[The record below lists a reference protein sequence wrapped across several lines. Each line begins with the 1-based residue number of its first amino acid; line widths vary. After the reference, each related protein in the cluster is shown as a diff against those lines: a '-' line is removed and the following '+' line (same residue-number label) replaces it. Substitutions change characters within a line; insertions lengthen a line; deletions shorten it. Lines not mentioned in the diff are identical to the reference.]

1 MNHDHLQDTD
11 EQWPPVLLPADRP
24 RRPGA
29 VSRCTAAVHAAFR
42 TSTGTSARPDLL
54 TAALAAVLF
63 RYTGQDRVAVD
74 TAEGTVRFR
83 VSGTSTLGR
92 LAEEAAP
99 GDGPAPVG
107 IRFDEA
113 SDTDDT
119 DDTEGTELQLVVHDG
134 SLELR
139 YDTGLFD
146 EATAERLLA
155 HYRTLTEDAVREP
168 STPVSQLRLLTDAEL
183 HRTLVEWNAT
193 DTELPHGTCLHEAF
207 EARVA
212 EQPDAVAVVHPGGR
226 RTFAEV
232 DADANRLAH
241 ELRSLGVGPDVRV
254 GLCLDR
260 SPALLV
266 AILGILKAGG
276 AYVPL
281 DPEYPAQR
289 IAAMAEGTACAVM
302 VSRADLTGN
311 LPEDAG
317 RKLVLLDR
325 DGGGLADRPAHNPGV
340 TVSPENLCYVIHTSG
355 STGKPKPIALQHR
368 GVMNNLADLNSRFSA
383 GPGDKVLSLS
393 SPSFDMSV
401 YEYLGITTAGGTV
414 VVPSPERTKD
424 PAHWHELLTAEDVT
438 VWNTAPALLELL
450 VDHLEQTGAQPL
462 PHLRAAMLGGDWI
475 PVPLPDRVRALAPNL
490 RLLTLGGVT
499 EASIHSTIYE
509 VGQVDPEWASIP
521 YGRPMANQHTYVL
534 DDHRRPVPPGVAG
547 ELYVGGI
554 GVAREYLGQPEKTA
568 ERFVDWSHA
577 GVTDRVYRT
586 GDLARFTPDGMIELL
601 GRIDFQVK
609 LNGLRVE
616 LGEIEAVLRS
626 HPAVQA
632 SAVVAHRNRLVAY
645 VVTEDA
651 GNPENGGN
659 AGNGVDTGEL
669 VRLAAAKLP
678 AFMVPAAIVP
688 LERLPLTPNGKVDR
702 KALPEPDLTGGS
714 YRAPGGEREEVLAAV
729 FADVLGVERVGV
741 DDDFLA
747 LGGDS
752 IRAIKVVTRARA
764 RGVEITP
771 KQVLQS
777 RTVAV
782 LAAAAGEA
790 ATAGE
795 ESAAD
800 STPLV
805 AVGVD
810 DLDTW
815 RRRYPGLADVWPLT
829 PMQSGMLF
837 ESMLSDGGHDAYQMQ
852 TLFTLTGEV
861 DADRLRAA
869 GQTLLDRYAN
879 LRTAFVPDVSGTL
892 VQLVVDGVTLPW
904 REIDLSDLPDAE
916 QAEALRRFLTEDRTA
931 RFDRSV
937 PPLLRLT
944 LVRLSPVH
952 SELVLTSHH
961 VLLDGWSEQ
970 VLGQDLLRLYAAGGE
985 GELPAVRS
993 FRDFLAWLDRQDQRE
1008 STRAWADELAGVDE
1022 PTTLVPATAPRAEA
1036 GEVAEVAL
1044 RLTPEEGRRLA
1055 ARGSQL
1061 GVTLNTLVQG
1071 AWAVLLGGLTGRDDV
1086 VFGAAVSGRPA
1097 DLPGVE
1103 SMVGLFI
1110 NTVPVRARCAP
1121 DSTLAELMT
1130 GLQERQTALLDHH
1143 HHPLT
1148 EIHKAA
1154 GLDALFD
1161 TLVAFQ
1167 SYPVDRA
1174 PGGGLEITGV
1184 RSVGG
1189 ANYPLAL
1196 IVESDPE
1203 VRLTLQ
1209 YHPSLF
1215 ERGTAEDIAARLR
1228 SVLGQ
1233 VAADPD
1239 ELIGGVDLLLPDEEQ
1254 RLTGPVEDL
1263 PAQTVTALFDQRVAA
1278 TPDAVAVSRGGESL
1292 TYAQLDERAHR
1303 VAAALAGRGA
1313 GPETVVGLRLPPS
1326 VDLAVALIGTL
1337 RAGAAYTVLTSGQHG
1352 PELTLTTLEYADP
1365 AAPAPARVGPQQ
1377 LACVRPGAVAVGHRA
1392 LVNGLKNYADSAGL
1406 APGTRLVAASPAGD
1420 PAAFEIL
1427 AGLCAGAGIRIG
1439 TDDGWGADVISTVA
1453 PVLAAALDGHPE
1465 IDAATVVLTGDVL
1478 LGSLVQRLRETVPG
1492 VRIVTAYGPT
1502 ETIRAA
1508 ALTAAEGWQGD
1519 GPAPLGSVLG
1529 NMRAYVLDPFLR
1541 QSPAGVT
1548 GELYIAGELAR
1559 GYQDRPVL
1567 TAQRFVSDPYGP
1579 PGSRM
1584 YRTGDLVRWGAGGR
1598 LEYAGRLGA
1607 WAKVRGH
1614 HFQTGDIEAV
1624 LAAHPEVSQAAV
1636 TADGEQIAAYVV
1648 GTPAAHDT
1656 DELREFTAKRLPDYM
1671 VPTAFVPLTALPL
1684 TADGTVD
1691 REALA
1696 PPEPVTAD
1704 DGYRPGRTPQEEAMC
1719 ALFAEVLKVDRVGID
1734 DNFFN
1739 LGGNSLTAT
1748 RLIGQMRRRLGI
1760 ETSIRTLFQHP
1771 SIAELSGRV
1780 TTAKAGSTN
1789 RPRLRKMTKEQS
1801 Q

>member
-1 MNHDHLQDTD
+1 
-11 EQWPPVLLPADRP
+11 PA
-24 RRPGA
+24 
-29 VSRCTAAVHAAFR
+29 H
-42 TSTGTSARPDLL
+42 PDLL

-63 RYTGQDRVAVD
+63 RHTAQDRVAVD
-74 TAEGTVRFR
+74 TADGTARFR
-83 VSGTSTLGR
+83 VAGASTLDE
-92 LAEEAAP
+92 LAQQATSAA
-99 GDGPAPVG
+99 DPAPVG
-107 IRFDEA
+107 IRFGEA
-113 SDTDDT
+113 I
-119 DDTEGTELQLVVHDG
+119 DTEGTEGTDGSYGPDGTELQLVVRDG

-139 YDTGLFD
+139 YDTALFD
-146 EATAERLLA
+146 EATAERFLA
-155 HYRTLTEDAVREP
+155 HYRTLTEDAVRDP
-168 STPVSQLRLLTDAEL
+168 STPVSHLRLLTDAEL

-193 DTELPHGTCLHEAF
+193 DTDLPHGTCLHEAF

-212 EQPDAVAVVHPGGR
+212 KQPDAVAVVHQGER

-241 ELRSLGVGPDVRV
+241 KLRSLGVGPDIRV

-302 VSRADLTGN
+302 VSRDGLTGN

-317 RKLVLLDR
+317 RQLVLLDR

-368 GVMNNLADLNSRFSA
+368 GVMNNLADLNSLFDA

-401 YEYLGITTAGGTV
+401 YEYLGITLAGGTL
-414 VVPSPERTKD
+414 VVPSPERAKD

-450 VDHLEQTGAQPL
+450 VDHLEQTGAEPL

-490 RLLTLGGVT
+490 RLFTLGGVT
-499 EASIHSTIYE
+499 EASIHSTVYE
-509 VGQVDPEWASIP
+509 VGEVDPEWASIP
-521 YGRPMANQHTYVL
+521 YGRPMANQHVYVL
-534 DDHRRPVPPGVAG
+534 DDHLQPVPPGVAG
-547 ELYVGGI
+547 ELYVGGV

-568 ERFVDWSHA
+568 ERFFDWSHA

-586 GDLARFTPDGMIELL
+586 GDLARYAPDGMVELL

-632 SAVVAHRNRLVAY
+632 SAVVAHRNQLVAY
-645 VVTEDA
+645 VVAESGED
-651 GNPENGGN
+651 GED
-659 AGNGVDTGEL
+659 GVDTAEL
-669 VRLAAAKLP
+669 GRLAAAKLP
-678 AFMVPAAIVP
+678 AFMVPAAIVR

-714 YRAPGGEREEVLAAV
+714 YRAPSGEREEVLAAV

-764 RGVEITP
+764 RGVEVTP

-782 LAAAAGEA
+782 LAAEAG
-790 ATAGE
+790 TAGDSRDE
-795 ESAAD
+795 GAAD

-815 RRRYPGLADVWPLT
+815 RRRHPGLADVWPLT

-869 GQTLLDRYAN
+869 GQALLDRYAN
-879 LRTAFVPDVSGTL
+879 LRTAFVPDASGTL

-916 QAEALRRFLTEDRTA
+916 QDEALRKFLAQDRTA

-970 VLGQDLLRLYAAGGE
+970 VLGQDLLRLYAADGDAGQ
-985 GELPAVRS
+985 LPAVRS
-993 FRDFLAWLDRQDQRE
+993 FRDFLAWLSRQDQQE
-1008 STRAWADELAGVDE
+1008 SSRAWADELAGVDE

-1061 GVTLNTLVQG
+1061 GVTFNTLVQG

-1121 DSTLAELMT
+1121 DSTLAELLT

-1143 HHPLT
+1143 HHALT

-1254 RLTGPVEDL
+1254 KLVGPALDL
-1263 PAQTVTALFDQRVAA
+1263 PAPTVTALFDQRVAD
-1278 TPDAVAVSRGGESL
+1278 TPDAVAVTCGDTSL
-1292 TYAQLDERAHR
+1292 TYARLDERANL
-1303 VAAALAGRGA
+1303 VAATLTGRGA
-1313 GPETVVGLRLPPS
+1313 VPETVVGLRLPPS
-1326 VDLAVALIGTL
+1326 VDLAVALVGTL
-1337 RAGAAYTVLTSGQHG
+1337 RAGAAYTVLAPGQQG
-1352 PELTLTTLEYADP
+1352 PELTLTALEYADETVTVTD
-1365 AAPAPARVGPQQ
+1365 PARVGPQQ
-1377 LACVRPGAVAVGHRA
+1377 LACVRPGGVAVGHRA
-1392 LVNGLKNYADSAGL
+1392 LANGLRNYADTAQL
-1406 APGTRLVAASPAGD
+1406 APGTRLLAASPAGD
-1420 PAAFEIL
+1420 PVAFEIL
-1427 AGLCAGAGIRIG
+1427 AGLCAGASVRIG
-1439 TDDGWGADVISTVA
+1439 TDDGWSAEVISTVA
-1453 PVLAAALDGHPE
+1453 PVLAAALDGNPE
-1465 IDAATVVLTGDVL
+1465 IDATTVVLTGDVL
-1478 LGSLVQRLRETVPG
+1478 LGSLVQRVRETVPG

-1508 ALTAAEGWQGD
+1508 ALTAAEGWNGD

-1548 GELYIAGELAR
+1548 GELYVAGELAR
-1559 GYQDRPVL
+1559 GYQDQPVL
-1567 TAQRFVSDPYGP
+1567 TAQRFVPDPYGP

-1584 YRTGDLVRWGAGGR
+1584 YRTGDLVRWGTGGR
-1598 LEYAGRLGA
+1598 LEYVGRLGA

-1614 HFQTGDIEAV
+1614 AFQTGDIEAV
-1624 LAAHPEVSQAAV
+1624 LAAHPAVSQAAV
-1636 TADGEQIAAYVV
+1636 TADGEQIVAYVV
-1648 GTPAAHDT
+1648 GTQVTQGAHGTHEADV
-1656 DELREFTAKRLPDYM
+1656 LREFIARRLPDYM
-1671 VPTAFVPLTALPL
+1671 VPTAFVPLTELPL
-1684 TADGTVD
+1684 AADGTVD
-1691 REALA
+1691 SGALT
-1696 PPEPVTAD
+1696 PPEPDTAD

-1719 ALFAEVLKVDRVGID
+1719 ALFAEVLKADRVGID
-1734 DNFFN
+1734 DNFFA

-1760 ETSIRTLFQHP
+1760 ETSIRTLFQYP